1 FGFSS
6 PRNVALTVHS
16 RFSYVESRVAGGAVE
31 YNNGTINV
39 RSKHPLDECLR
50 WGIIEEQHHES
61 GKRIKNYRDCAMSK
75 LPGRTYNATGDGD
88 SEMDAA
94 TIYANVMR
102 AMNAASGSREQWKL
116 ISIVCF
122 IEPDIDGEYFSE
134 MDYRAL
140 S

>member
-1 FGFSS
+1 
-6 PRNVALTVHS
+6 
-16 RFSYVESRVAGGAVE
+16 
-31 YNNGTINV
+31 
-39 RSKHPLDECLR
+39 
-50 WGIIEEQHHES
+50 
-61 GKRIKNYRDCAMSK
+61 MSK
-75 LPGRTYNATGDGD
+75 LSGRTYNATGDGD

-102 AMNAASGSREQWKL
+102 AVNAASGSREQWKL

-140 S
+140 YQMAPNIQSAFEAADAAFADARTELRRKLDGEAGAA